1 MRQITLA
8 SAIWPLKRATFH
20 HQSTSGRLVRS
31 LEPRDLEDPI
41 IELLRDSA
49 ACTGSIAAPLLDWA
63 AVANFAQ
70 GYGQFPR

>member
-1 MRQITLA
+1 M
-8 SAIWPLKRATFH
+8 
-20 HQSTSGRLVRS
+20 
-31 LEPRDLEDPI
+31 EDPI